1 MIIRRAKQD
10 DIPVMAELLGEL
22 FAIEDDF
29 VIDSIKQTNGL
40 NLLLEMPDSIALV
53 VQIEDQIIAM
63 ATVQKL
69 VSTAMGDYVG
79 LIEDVVVAQT
89 YRAQGIGKK
98 LLHALIGECD
108 AMGIKRLALGADQ
121 RNQNALAFYEK
132 LGFKSSNMG
141 ILYYTMLNNDIY

>member
-10 DIPVMAELLGEL
+10 DIPAMAELLGEL

-40 NLLLEMPDSIALV
+40 KLLLEMPDSIALV

-98 LLHALIGECD
+98 LLYALIGACD

-141 ILYYTMLNNDIY
+141 ILYYTMLNNGIY